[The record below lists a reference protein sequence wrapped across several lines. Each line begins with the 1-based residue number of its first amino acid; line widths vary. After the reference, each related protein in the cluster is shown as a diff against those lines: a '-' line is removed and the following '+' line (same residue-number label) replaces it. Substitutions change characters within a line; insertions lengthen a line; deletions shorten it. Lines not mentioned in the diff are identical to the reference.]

1 MTSERE
7 EDTLTNEAQ
16 ASETRRTPTEAL
28 PSTETSLGSPTQ
40 STLQGSQL
48 LDGVTSDG
56 HSVGADG
63 RLVAAEPSASAGHG
77 KNPSKGKEF
86 AARFLVRTMQIYAI
100 WQLVALVLQFFAP
113 NFVERVS
120 RILNLTNIPAYP
132 TLLSLLL
139 LTFISLGLLRR
150 QRAALWLSTALWQ
163 VSVLVLMTV
172 AAINFI
178 MKPEVREYY
187 ESQRWYFL
195 LAVIVALFAIVM
207 AIWMRSAFP
216 ARVAP
221 GALRRACL
229 VVVLGLAASAGF
241 AFSVLEVAG
250 FGRLPFRQ
258 SVNWSISVA
267 LGLPPD
273 QRPFH
278 STIEGP
284 YWVETASGLISV
296 ASLLLAFIVFLRAA
310 PQNAQRDYDDELA
323 VRRLLLTAGS
333 SDSLGYFATRD
344 DRQTIFSADGKA
356 ALSFRVIF
364 GVCLA
369 AGDPIGD
376 RQSWPNAI
384 EKWLEHARSYGWVPG
399 VISASEEGARAYRS
413 RGLRAI
419 VLGDEA
425 VIDVASFRLASP
437 ELRAVRKA
445 IAGPTNAGY
454 WVQVRRQADIP
465 AEELAE
471 LAGTADLWRRG
482 GPERGFSMASGRI
495 GDARD
500 GRTLIVTAHM
510 ESGQVCGLLSFVPWG
525 RRDASLDL
533 MRRSPQAM
541 SGVTEL
547 MITQLIANADRFGI
561 TKISLNFAMF
571 RESFARGE
579 RIGASPLEKLN
590 RKVLVFASRW
600 WQLHSL
606 YQSNEKYLPQWR
618 PRLLCYDSTA
628 QLTQVLIAVGQAE
641 GFVPELP
648 QTFRRHSRAP
658 QLDLPETAAKLAE
671 AVRRQEEE
679 LFTPVVSE
687 RRLSEQQ
694 QIRRVKLKRLID
706 AGIDPYPVDV
716 PRTLDMADVKE
727 NSGTVSVVGR
737 VVRVRDHGG
746 ILFADLREGGAER
759 QIMFTADR
767 RDAGLDLW
775 RKTVDPGDVVS
786 ITGTTCLSRSGE
798 LSIHVGSWK
807 MAAKCL
813 TPPPDKHRGLRDA
826 EARVR
831 QRHMDLAL
839 SPDARRRLL
848 ARSAAVRAIRGRLA
862 EHGFVEVETP
872 MLNRIHGGANARPFS
887 THINAYDLDLTLRI
901 APELYL
907 KRLCVGGFEKV
918 FEIGKNFRNEGADS
932 THNPEFT
939 SLEAYAAH
947 GDYTTMRELTEDLLR
962 TAAWAVH
969 GRAIAPTPDGGS
981 ISLDGDWPVV
991 SVHEAVSRAVG
1002 ADVTPDTPLD
1012 ELQLLCRTH
1021 GIHYG
1026 ASMGAGDLVTEL
1038 YEELVEGNTGA
1049 PTFYT
1054 DFPVETSPLTRRHRK
1069 DPRLAERWDLVAFGM
1084 ELGTAY
1090 TELTDPIDQRQR
1102 LTEQSLRAAAGDP
1115 EAMEVDEEFLSALE
1129 FGMPPTGGLGLGI
1142 DRIAMFLLGASI
1154 RETLAFPFVRPD
1166 TRGVR

>member
-1 MTSERE
+1 MTSEQP
-7 EDTLTNEAQ
+7 TTANS
-16 ASETRRTPTEAL
+16 ASDGAAPEGRM
-28 PSTETSLGSPTQ
+28 PSGKSMQEGRMPEKHA
-40 STLQGSQL
+40 

-56 HSVGADG
+56 HSVMSDGTLAATENPTGPSGKKGPSRAKELGA
-63 RLVAAEPSASAGHG
+63 RILVFTVQA
-77 KNPSKGKEF
+77 F
-86 AARFLVRTMQIYAI
+86 AV
-100 WQLVALVLQFFAP
+100 WQAVALLLLAFVPDFVYDVARVL
-113 NFVERVS
+113 NV
-120 RILNLTNIPAYP
+120 TNIPSYP
-132 TLLSLLL
+132 TLLSFFL
-139 LTFISLGLLRR
+139 LTFLSLGLLRR
-150 QRAALWLSTALWQ
+150 QRAALWLSVAMWQ
-163 VSVLVLMTV
+163 ISVIVT
-172 AAINFI
+172 
-178 MKPEVREYY
+178 
-187 ESQRWYFL
+187 
-195 LAVIVALFAIVM
+195 LAVATVLSHINSGSSERFRPHGWHFLASLAFALFVVAS
-207 AIWMRSAFP
+207 AFWMRSAFP
-216 ARVAP
+216 ARLAP

-229 VVVLGLAASAGF
+229 VIVLGFATSAGF
-241 AFSVLEVAG
+241 AFFALETAG
-250 FGRLPFRQ
+250 FGRLPFHHA
-258 SVNWSISVA
+258 VNWSISVA
-267 LGLPPD
+267 LGLPSD
-273 QRPFH
+273 QRPFR
-278 STIEGP
+278 SPIEGP
-284 YWVETASGLISV
+284 YWVETASGVISV
-296 ASLLLAFIVFLRAA
+296 ATLVLAIAVFLRAA

-323 VRRLLLTAGS
+323 VRRLLVVGGS
-333 SDSLGYFATRD
+333 ADSLGYFATRD
-344 DRQTIFSADGKA
+344 DRRTVFSPDGKA
-356 ALSFRVIF
+356 ALSFRVVF

-376 RQSWPNAI
+376 RQSWPQAI
-384 EKWLEHARSYGWVPG
+384 AKWLEHARSYGWVPG
-399 VISASEEGARAYRS
+399 VISASEDGARAYRAQ
-413 RGLRAI
+413 GLRAI

-425 VIDVASFRLASP
+425 VIDVASFRLGSP

-454 WVQVRRQADIP
+454 RVQVRRQSEIP
-465 AEELAE
+465 ADELAE
-471 LAGTADLWRRG
+471 LVEIADVWRRG

-495 GDARD
+495 GDPRD
-500 GRTLIVTAHM
+500 GRTVIVTAHTA
-510 ESGQVCGLLSFVPWG
+510 EGHVCGLLSFVPWG
-525 RRDASLDL
+525 RRDVSLDL
-533 MRRSPQAM
+533 MRRSPAAV

-547 MITQLIANADRFGI
+547 MVTQLIANADRLGI
-561 TKISLNFAMF
+561 TQISLNFAMF

-618 PRLLCYDSTA
+618 PRLLCYGSTA

-648 QTFRRHSRAP
+648 RTFQRRSRAS
-658 QLDLPETAAKLAE
+658 QLNLPETAAKLAE
-671 AVRRQEEE
+671 AVRKQEEE
-679 LFTPVVSE
+679 LFKPTVPE

-694 QIRRVKLKRLID
+694 RIRREKLARLID
-706 AGIDPYPVDV
+706 AGIDPYPASV
-716 PRTLDMADVKE
+716 PRSHALSDVRDD
-727 NSGTVSVVGR
+727 SGAVSVVGR

-746 ILFADLREGGAER
+746 VLFADLREGGVEL
-759 QIMFTADR
+759 QVMFTADR
-767 RDAGLDLW
+767 PEAGLALW
-775 RKTVDPGDVVS
+775 RETVDPGDLVS
-786 ITGTTCLSRSGE
+786 VAGTACRSRSGE
-798 LSIHVGSWK
+798 LSVHAESWS

-826 EARVR
+826 EVRVR

-839 SPDARRRLL
+839 GGEARRRLL

-907 KRLCVGGFEKV
+907 KRLCVGGFEKI

-939 SLEAYAAH
+939 ALEAYEAH
-947 GDYTTMRELTEDLLR
+947 GDYTTMRRLAEDLIR

-969 GRAIAPTPDGGS
+969 GKAVAPAPGGGVV
-981 ISLDGDWPVV
+981 SLDGEWPII
-991 SVHEAVSRAVG
+991 SVHAAVSRAVG
-1002 ADVTPDTPLD
+1002 ADVTPDTPAD
-1012 ELQLLCRTH
+1012 ELQRMCRER
-1021 GIHYG
+1021 GIRYA
-1026 ASMGAGDLVTEL
+1026 ASMTAGDLVSEL
-1038 YEELVEGNTGA
+1038 YEELVEGSTTA

-1054 DFPVETSPLTRRHRK
+1054 DFPVETSPLTRRHRD

-1090 TELTDPIDQRQR
+1090 TELTDPVDQRQR

-1154 RETLAFPFVRPD
+1154 RETLAFPFVRPEA
-1166 TRGVR
+1166 RPAR